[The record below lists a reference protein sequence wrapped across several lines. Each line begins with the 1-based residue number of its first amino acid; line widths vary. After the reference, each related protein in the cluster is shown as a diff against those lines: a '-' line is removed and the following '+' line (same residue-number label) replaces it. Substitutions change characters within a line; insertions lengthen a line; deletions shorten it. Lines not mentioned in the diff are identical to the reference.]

1 MSERKRGTAAAIDID
16 ALLQDT
22 WLQVISL
29 RHGPTFQAGEGR
41 TLWERCIADVERVQR
56 ELKASELDEASCQ
69 HILTAQCALLD
80 EAVKGRG
87 VEDDACVQ
95 WYDIPLQGHFLGTMD
110 AGDTL
115 CDRMRDVLREPAPD
129 HAVVTCFQRVMMLGF
144 LGSYRSLNDPERQK
158 LVNALSEYVTPFS
171 YPQSHPV
178 LAESHTGRG
187 IMGGWLASW
196 PVRIGLSVIVVAALW
211 WGLDRWLDQ
220 LLLTLLSGF
229 NGAPLFL
236 FPLLFVLAFIFSVP
250 RYLAMVTSRVPV
262 WPESIESLCRIDKD
276 DPYRVD
282 ASGNPE
288 HPWRS
293 LFMKSSANNRE

>member
-29 RHGPTFQAGEGR
+29 RHGPTFQEGEGR

-196 PVRIGLSVIVVAALW
+196 PVRIGLSVIVVAAL
-211 WGLDRWLDQ
+211 
-220 LLLTLLSGF
+220 
-229 NGAPLFL
+229 
-236 FPLLFVLAFIFSVP
+236 
-250 RYLAMVTSRVPV
+250 
-262 WPESIESLCRIDKD
+262 
-276 DPYRVD
+276 
-282 ASGNPE
+282 
-288 HPWRS
+288 
-293 LFMKSSANNRE
+293 

>member
-1 MSERKRGTAAAIDID
+1 MSERKRGAAASIDID

-29 RHGPTFQAGEGR
+29 RHGPTFQDGEGR

-115 CDRMRDVLREPAPD
+115 CERMRDVLREPVPD
-129 HAVVTCFQRVMMLGF
+129 CAVLTCFHRVMLLGF
-144 LGSYRSLNDPERQK
+144 LGSFRSLDDPERQK
-158 LVNALSEYVTPFS
+158 LLSALSEQVAPFS
-171 YPQSHPV
+171 HSPSGPV
-178 LAESHTGRG
+178 LAESRAGRG
-187 IMGGWLASW
+187 TGGGFSSW
-196 PVRIGLSVIVVAALW
+196 PVRTGLGLLVLAGLW
-211 WGLDRWLDQ
+211 WGLDHWLSQ
-220 LLLTLLSGF
+220 LLATLLPGV
-229 NGAPLFL
+229 AQ
-236 FPLLFVLAFIFSVP
+236 
-250 RYLAMVTSRVPV
+250 
-262 WPESIESLCRIDKD
+262 
-276 DPYRVD
+276 
-282 ASGNPE
+282 
-288 HPWRS
+288 
-293 LFMKSSANNRE
+293 